1 MTESTPLE
9 ITPTSM
15 KARLDAGESIVVLDC
30 RTSQERDLA
39 SLPGTIH
46 TPLGDLARMLPELD
60 IEEDTAI
67 IVHCHHG
74 MRSLHAT
81 QMLRAEGF
89 ALAQSLSGGID
100 RWSHEI
106 DPSIPRY

>member
-1 MTESTPLE
+1 MTETTPLE
-9 ITPTSM
+9 ITPTEM

-30 RTSQERDLA
+30 RTTQERDLA
-39 SLPGTIH
+39 SLPDTVH
-46 TPLGDLARMLPELD
+46 APVGDLARMLPELD
-60 IEEDTAI
+60 IEEDTAV

-74 MRSLHAT
+74 IRSLHAT

-89 ALAQSLSGGID
+89 ARAQSLSGGID
-100 RWSHEI
+100 RWSNEI